1 MHYEILDASR
11 RNILPHLTFL
21 KHEGFYLAGG
31 TALALI
37 LGHRDSL
44 DFDFFCPQNFDTK
57 ALFEKM
63 RQLLADH
70 SLIIIAEEK
79 NTLTLLVDNSIKI
92 SLFAYSYLF
101 LNPLLEEKDLAL
113 ASLED
118 IACMKL
124 SAIVSRATMKDYV
137 DIYFILKKIT
147 LAELLEKVKKKMP
160 ELDITLVLKSLV
172 YFEDVLEEP
181 LMFRG
186 TNMVSF
192 AEVKKQL
199 KKKVSALGRQ
209 KIA

>member
-1 MHYEILDASR
+1 MHYEILDDSR
-11 RNILPHLTFL
+11 QNILPHLVFL
-21 KHEGFYLAGG
+21 KRQGFYLAGG

-37 LGHRDSL
+37 LGHRDSA
-44 DFDFFCPQNFDTK
+44 DFDFFCPKSFDTK
-57 ALFEKM
+57 ALFEKI
-63 RQLLADH
+63 RQFLANH
-70 SLIIIAEEK
+70 SLTIIAEEK
-79 NTLTLLVDNSIKI
+79 NTLTLLIDNSIKI
-92 SLFAYSYLF
+92 SLFAYSYPL
-101 LNPLLEEKDLAL
+101 LNPLLEEEHLAT

-147 LAELLEKVKKKMP
+147 LAELLEKIKKKMP
-160 ELDITLVLKSLV
+160 ELDITVVLKSLV

-181 LMFRG
+181 LLFLG
-186 TNMVSF
+186 TNKVSF

-199 KKKVSALGRQ
+199 QKEVLALGRQ

>member
-11 RNILPHLTFL
+11 RNILLHLAFL
-21 KHEGFYLAGG
+21 KGEGFYLAGG

-37 LGHRDSL
+37 LGHRDSV

-57 ALFEKM
+57 VQFEKI
-63 RQLLADH
+63 QQSLASH
-70 SLIIIAEEK
+70 SLTIIAEEK
-79 NTLTLLVDNSIKI
+79 NTLTFLINNSIKI
-92 SLFAYSYLF
+92 SLFAYSYPL
-101 LNPLLEEKDLAL
+101 LNPLLEEEHLAI
-113 ASLED
+113 ASLDD

-147 LAELLEKVKKKMP
+147 LAELLEKIKKKMP

-181 LMFRG
+181 LLFQG
-186 TNMVSF
+186 TNKVSF
-192 AEVKKQL
+192 TEVKKQL
-199 KKKVSALGRQ
+199 KKEVSAKSPL
-209 KIA
+209 